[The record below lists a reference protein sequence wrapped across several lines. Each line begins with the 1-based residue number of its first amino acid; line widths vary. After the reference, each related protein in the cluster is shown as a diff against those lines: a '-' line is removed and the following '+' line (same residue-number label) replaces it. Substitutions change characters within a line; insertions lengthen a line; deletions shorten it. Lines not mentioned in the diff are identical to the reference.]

1 MGTRM
6 KPFILASQS
15 PRRKQLLEQAELTF
29 TIIPSEVEEIVN
41 EQDSPEKVVSSL
53 AYQKA
58 QDVFSRFPSEV
69 ILAADTVVVVDEKIL
84 GKPQDKLDAK
94 KMLQRL
100 SGTEHDVLTGVSLL
114 SAEKEMTFVDKT
126 RVYFYSLTEAEI
138 DSYIDSGEPF
148 DKAGAYGI
156 QGLGATLVEKIHGDY
171 YTVVGLPI
179 AKVVRAL
186 KQFHSE

>member
-1 MGTRM
+1 M